1 MTHDTATVIATFSR
15 RMRLRLAR
23 GDEVDARI
31 KGKRI
36 RPVCGDRVIAEPIDG
51 ESDWLITEISQRR
64 NELTRPNMRGQVEV
78 LAANLDYLVVVAAAE
93 PKPDWYIVDRYLC
106 AAELMGIGAAVVY
119 NKTDLESG
127 DSLAA
132 AELANYERIGYDVV
146 NCSARD
152 GVGTTDILELLD
164 DRCAIIV
171 GQSGVG
177 KSSIINQLTGDA
189 SQRTSTVSEKTG
201 EGRHTTVNSVMIP
214 LPGAGHIIDSPGVRD
229 YAPALESSTI
239 AAQGFRE
246 ITSAAQHCRFAN
258 CRHLREPGC
267 SVKASIED
275 ESISSRRYES
285 YKRIINLTEQLSAGR
300 Y

>member
-229 YAPALESSTI
+229 YAPALESSTV